1 LRLKEQRTKNKRTE
15 DRAAIRQTAIR
26 EATMDKVNEP
36 FFYSSAEPICETHAV
51 GRTYSDTPLYIKD
64 KRVAQL
70 LVLLQQLQ
78 ESVGR
83 LGALP
88 KPELFEIVSSAVQLC
103 GFVNQNEMQV
113 VIVIILDAFEMQGP
127 TLESP

>member
-1 LRLKEQRTKNKRTE
+1 
-15 DRAAIRQTAIR
+15 
-26 EATMDKVNEP
+26 MDKVNEL
-36 FFYSSAEPICETHAV
+36 FFPSSAEHICPNHAV
-51 GRTYSDTPLYIKD
+51 GRTYSDSALYIKD

-78 ESVGR
+78 ESVGG

-103 GFVNQNEMQV
+103 GFVNQNEMQI
-113 VIVIILDAFEMQGP
+113 VIVTILDAFEMEGP
-127 TLESP
+127 TPESP

>member
-1 LRLKEQRTKNKRTE
+1 V
-15 DRAAIRQTAIR
+15 
-26 EATMDKVNEP
+26 DKVNDL
-36 FFYSSAEPICETHAV
+36 FFPSSAEHICQNQV
-51 GRTYSDTPLYIKD
+51 GRTYSDSPLYVKD

-88 KPELFEIVSSAVQLC
+88 KPELFEIVSSAVHLC

-113 VIVIILDAFEMQGP
+113 VIVTILDAFETQGP
-127 TLESP
+127 TPESP